1 MNDEIVV
8 FARIEVAP
16 DRAVDLANAVRA
28 LATATATAT
37 ATRREAGCVVYV
49 IHTARRQPSVIMIHE
64 IWADDAALELHRATG
79 HIRAFKTAIATFA
92 PVVTVEEYRRTAF

>member
-28 LATATATAT
+28 LATATAM